1 MRAVIQRVLNAS
13 VTVDGET
20 TGSIERGI
28 LLLLGAAH
36 DDVDKDAT
44 SILDKTLHM
53 RIFPDEDGKMNLSLL
68 DIKGQ
73 LLVVSQFT
81 LLGDARKGRRPSFM
95 AAMHPEPAEQLYHDF
110 LALARD
116 RLGEARVAAG
126 IFGADM
132 KVSLLNDGPVT
143 ILLDSTKTF

>member
-1 MRAVIQRVLNAS
+1 MRAVLQRVLNAS
-13 VTVDGET
+13 VTVDGEI
-20 TGSIERGI
+20 TGSIDRGI

-36 DDVDKDAT
+36 DDVAKDAT
-44 SILDKTLHM
+44 TILDKTLHM
-53 RIFPDEDGKMNLSLL
+53 RIFPDEEGKMNLSLL
-68 DIKGQ
+68 DIEGQ

-95 AAMHPEPAEQLYHDF
+95 AAMHPEPAEQLYQDF
-110 LALARD
+110 LAQARN
-116 RLGEARVAAG
+116 RLGEDRVGAG